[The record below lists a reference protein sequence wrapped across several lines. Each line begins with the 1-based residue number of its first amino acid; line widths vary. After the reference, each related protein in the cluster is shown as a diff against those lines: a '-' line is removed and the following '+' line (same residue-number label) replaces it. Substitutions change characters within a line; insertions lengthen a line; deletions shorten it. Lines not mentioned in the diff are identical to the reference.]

1 MISAISAS
9 TGGMLAAERRLDAS
23 ASRVAML
30 GSDTPEARTVDP
42 AAEIVAM
49 ATARLD
55 FEANASVLRVSTGMV
70 KRVLDIRV

>member
-9 TGGMLAAERRLDAS
+9 TGGMIAAERRLDAS
-23 ASRVAML
+23 ASRVASL
-30 GSDTPEARTVDP
+30 GSDTPAAKAVDP
-42 AAEIVAM
+42 AAEIVAQ

-55 FEANASVLRVSTGMV
+55 FEANVSVLRVSTDMM